1 MSRTRFGS
9 RLKKA
14 ISAWPRPR
22 ARHARA
28 ARQRGGP
35 GTASASAVREA
46 RAGRGRAPGGE
57 EEETSMFFCTFSTLL
72 SVSDEPAPRRV
83 TVRTDWLRCVRARR
97 LGWSVAWLCFEEEG
111 LALRAL
117 SFCVRRVLCCRRAGR
132 AGPAGRAAHFARG
145 RR

>member
-28 ARQRGGP
+28 ARQRGGL

-46 RAGRGRAPGGE
+46 RAGRGRAGGGE
-57 EEETSMFFCTFSTLL
+57 GDLDVLLHLLDVAVRKRRACERDAACPISTGGGT
-72 SVSDEPAPRRV
+72 RRV
-83 TVRTDWLRCVRARR
+83 HLVRGGGA
-97 LGWSVAWLCFEEEG
+97 
-111 LALRAL
+111 
-117 SFCVRRVLCCRRAGR
+117 
-132 AGPAGRAAHFARG
+132 
-145 RR
+145 